1 MPKFSIKSKKTFEI
15 VLGLVFFL
23 FCLSIAFYLST
34 LLVKTDVEVE
44 NLSSPEFELY
54 FLSLSKSKLESESQS
69 RSEDFQGIGAGGY
82 VWKNDD
88 YYHVVSSVY
97 ANKNDASLVQ
107 NSIKLNQNLD
117 SEIFSVKFESITI
130 NGTFSSEE
138 GTVLNKALN
147 AIYEYYKK
155 LYDIAISLDTNVYND
170 ISARLAVNNAHN
182 NFTLARDDFQTLFAS
197 SKVQEINL
205 ISSLLDEGFDQSK
218 LLLSDTRVSA
228 NQTYSSHI
236 KYRYTNL
243 LSIYYRFIENIKN

>member
-54 FLSLSKSKLESESQS
+54 FLSLSKSKLESESQA

-170 ISARLAVNNAHN
+170 ISARLAVNNAHS
-182 NFTLARDDFQTLFAS
+182 NFTLVRDDFQTLFAS

-205 ISSLLDEGFDQSK
+205 ISSLLDECFDQSK